1 MSSFIVITVTRL
13 VGSGVDVRL
22 GKTVFSS
29 GVSAPV
35 YKESVFGSGQLA
47 FLDSIGESY
56 SVADTD
62 QDGNPTA

>member
-1 MSSFIVITVTRL
+1 MDFIVITVTRL
-13 VGSGVDVRL
+13 VGNGIDVRL
-22 GKTVFSS
+22 GKLVYSS
-29 GVSAPV
+29 GVSTPQ